1 FIEGGNMRQLL
12 ALVILT
18 TSCTKIAAAEERPL
32 QPIDRPAIPGEKRCL
47 PYFAQTTFGGATAEQ
62 IIFAYQSADGNVK
75 RDTIPK
81 TRTVVRV
88 TDKQTPTYENIV
100 VDGQSGALF
109 RLPQN
114 EYEKARDC
122 LPEPKPG
129 TNAAR

>member
-1 FIEGGNMRQLL
+1 ML

-32 QPIDRPAIPGEKRCL
+32 QPIDRPAISGEKRCL
-47 PYFAQTTFGGATAEQ
+47 PYFAATTFGGATAEQ
-62 IIFAYQSADGNVK
+62 IVFAYQSPDGNIK

-81 TRTVVRV
+81 ARTVVRV
-88 TDKQTPTYENIV
+88 MDTQTPSYEHIV

-109 RLPQN
+109 RLSQS

-129 TNAAR
+129 TNAAP